1 MSDRPILFSGPMV
14 QAILREISAPGT
26 GKTQTRRVLKPQP
39 RIRPEIVEPTERGQ
53 PYWAVFDGD
62 QEAHTVSV
70 PFQTGDR
77 LWVREHWRTLGRL
90 DHLSPAEIQLPYPD
104 LHFVADGAAPEW
116 APSSTGGRHRQA
128 MHMPRWA
135 SRITLEVT
143 DVRVQRLQEISEADA
158 LAEGVPECLEGGLG
172 DEAYCNR
179 CRGEGV
185 HGALGQGGGVF
196 EVDCS
201 DCDTA
206 IKKFRTLWDSLNA
219 DRAPWASNPWVVAVT
234 FRPHLTNIDQME
246 KAG

>member
-1 MSDRPILFSGPMV
+1 MTDKPILFSAPMV
-14 QAILREISAPGT
+14 QAILREIRAPGT

-39 RIRPEIVEPTERGQ
+39 RGDVIQFGWVRGTGAHWTDQ
-53 PYWAVFDGD
+53 EWNTHKLPYW
-62 QEAHTVSV
+62 
-70 PFQTGDR
+70 TGER
-77 LWVREHWRTLGRL
+77 LWVRETWSDVWAVRKVPIGERE
-90 DHLSPAEIQLPYPD
+90 PAPGAVWYW
-104 LHFVADGAAPEW
+104 ADGDPTEFEW
-116 APSSTGGRHRQA
+116 ERPRPSI
-128 MHMPRWA
+128 HMPRWA

-158 LAEGVPECLEGGLG
+158 RAEGVPECLEGSLG
-172 DEAYCNR
+172 DGVYCNR

-185 HGALGQGGGVF
+185 HGALGQGGGVI